1 MKSSRLLFRNLTF
14 FWRTNLAVVL
24 GVATAVG
31 VLSGALVVGES
42 VRASL
47 RNLVL
52 QRLGKTDYL
61 LSANRFFREELPAA
75 MASTNEFRRSFSA
88 ECPLISLEGVVI
100 NEKTGQRAHKVNVY
114 GIDQRFWKF
123 HDRHWMSAPEKRDA
137 LLGQNL
143 AAELSIQLHD
153 PILVRIEKQE
163 GIPRESLFGR
173 KDDTGRTVRLVCSGM
188 VPSSDLGE
196 FSLRSNPSTIR
207 SIFVPL
213 TRLQADLD
221 QEASVNAVLISA
233 RDAPANEEDLR
244 GALRASFNLEDLGL
258 KLQARGT
265 QSAVYLESDRIVLE
279 DPLARAALETASQTA
294 TPVSGVYTYLA
305 NSIRAGHRS
314 IPYSVITAVDLFQG
328 SMPEIRLVQGT
339 GAAGVNDDS
348 IWLNQW
354 AKDRLA
360 ASPGD
365 VITIDYYLWETEGRL
380 VTRSADFHLAGII
393 ALQGDAADPALAPDF
408 PGITEKSSLSDW
420 DPPFPVD
427 LDRIRPEDE
436 EYWDRYKTVPKA
448 FISLSK
454 GQELWQTRFGSLTA
468 IRLRPAD
475 DQALESYKARLRE
488 KLDPEASGL
497 TLTAVKGQ
505 GLKAATGATDFGEY
519 FVYFSFFLI
528 AGATLLAALFFRLGV
543 EQRIQEIGTLT
554 AAGFAAGR
562 IRKLFLL
569 EGLILSAA
577 GSMAG
582 VAVSLVYAKL
592 LLVGLQSSWA
602 GTIGMR
608 RLFLH
613 LSWTPFLIGSL
624 AGIVAAILSVALT
637 LKGVA
642 KNSPRAMLAGVLES
656 RAAQSRR
663 GRAFG
668 FAAIL
673 TWSLGFLVLA
683 GSSMGVV
690 PETGGFFGAGSLLLA
705 ALLSSIALGLRR
717 DRRKLLAGRGWPALF
732 HLGTRNAGYRPGRS
746 LLCISLIASATFVIV
761 SVEAFRHDPE
771 KISMDKSSGTGG
783 FPLYAESVLPVLHDL
798 NTAAGKEA
806 LSLSSRE
813 AEALEGVGFTQ
824 FRLRPG
830 DDASCLNLYAPQEPR
845 ILGAPKAF
853 LTAGRFSF
861 QDHIAGTPEENR
873 NPWLLLDTRPGDA
886 IVPAIGDANTIRYIL
901 QRSLGEEIV
910 IRRPN
915 GESIRLRLVAALKDS
930 LLQGELLISE
940 ENFLRFFPEQEGYRF
955 FMIDA
960 PLARA
965 VEVTRTLEEGLA
977 DLGFD
982 VSRSRDR
989 LAAYHRVE
997 NTYLSTFQSLGGLG
1011 LVLGTIG
1018 LATVLLR
1025 NVIERRPELA
1035 LLRAVGFRRKALAG
1049 LIVAENALLMLLGLL
1064 AGSVCALVAIAPALM
1079 SRGATVPVAPLLL
1092 TLGAVLIVGLGASAM
1107 AALAAFRAPLLPAL
1121 RGE

>member
-14 FWRTNLAVVL
+14 FWRTNLAVIL

-31 VLSGALVVGES
+31 VLSGALLVGES

-61 LSANRFFREELPAA
+61 LSANRFFREELPAG
-75 MASTNEFRRSFSA
+75 MASRSEFRRSFSDQ
-88 ECPLISLEGVVI
+88 CPIIALEGIVI
-100 NEKTGQRAHKVNVY
+100 NEKTGQRAHKVNIY

-123 HDRHWMSAPEKRDA
+123 QDRHRMKAPEKRDA
-137 LLGQNL
+137 LLGENL
-143 AAELSIQLHD
+143 AAELSLQPDD
-153 PILVRIEKQE
+153 PVLVRIERQE

-173 KDDTGRTVRLVCSGM
+173 KDDTGRTVRLVCSGI
-188 VPSSDLGE
+188 VPLSDLGE
-196 FSLRSNPSTIR
+196 FSLRSNPSTVR

-213 TRLQADLD
+213 TRLQADLNQD
-221 QEASVNAVLISA
+221 EAVNAVLISA
-233 RDAPANEEDLR
+233 RDATANEEDLR
-244 GALRASFNLEDLGL
+244 NALRESFNLEDLGS
-258 KLQARGT
+258 KLQVRGT
-265 QSAVYLESDRIVLE
+265 QSAAYLESDRIVLE
-279 DPLARAALETASQTA
+279 DPLARAALDTASQTA
-294 TPVSGVYTYLA
+294 TPASGVYTYLA
-305 NSIRAGHRS
+305 NTIRAGQRS
-314 IPYSVITAVDLFQG
+314 IPYSVITAVDLFRG
-328 SMPEIRLVQGT
+328 SMAEIRLVKGT
-339 GAAGVNDDS
+339 GAAGASDDS

-354 AKDRLA
+354 AQDHLA
-360 ASPGD
+360 ASPGE

-380 VTRSADFHLAGII
+380 VTRSADFRLAGIV

-408 PGITEKSSLSDW
+408 PGITEKSSLGDW

-448 FISLSK
+448 FIGLSK
-454 GQELWQTRFGSLTA
+454 GQELWQTRFGKLTA
-468 IRLRPAD
+468 IRLRPES
-475 DQALESYKARLRE
+475 LEGYQARLRE
-488 KLDPEASGL
+488 KLDPDASGL
-497 TLTAVKGQ
+497 TLSAVKAQ

-519 FVYFSFFLI
+519 FIYFSFFLI
-528 AGATLLAALFFRLGV
+528 AAATLLAALFFRLGV

-554 AAGFAAGR
+554 AAGFTAGR

-569 EGLILSAA
+569 EGLILSTA
-577 GSMAG
+577 GSLVG

-592 LLVGLQSSWA
+592 LLVGLQFSWA

-608 RLFLH
+608 QLFLH
-613 LSWTPFLIGSL
+613 LSWIPFLIGPL
-624 AGIVAAILSVALT
+624 AGVLAAILSVALT
-637 LKGVA
+637 LKGIGR
-642 KNSPRAMLAGVLES
+642 NSPRAMLAGVLES
-656 RAAQSRR
+656 RAARSRR

-668 FAAIL
+668 LTAIL
-673 TWSLGFLVLA
+673 TWSLGFLVLT
-683 GSSMGVV
+683 GSLAGVV

-717 DRRKLLAGRGWPALF
+717 DRRKLVAGRGWKAVF

-761 SVEAFRHDPE
+761 SVEAFRHDPG
-771 KISMDKSSGTGG
+771 KISMDKASGIGG
-783 FPLYAESVLPVLHDL
+783 FPLYAESALPVLHDL
-798 NTAAGKEA
+798 NTEAGKEA

-813 AEALEGVGFTQ
+813 ADALEGVRFTQ
-824 FRLRPG
+824 FRFRPG

-845 ILGAPKAF
+845 ILGVPKAF

-861 QDHIAGTPEENR
+861 QDSMAGTPEEER
-873 NPWLLLDTRPGDA
+873 NPWLLLDTKPGDA
-886 IVPAIGDANTIRYIL
+886 VVPAIGDANTIRYIL
-901 QRSLGEEIV
+901 QRALGDEIV
-910 IRRPN
+910 VRRGN
-915 GESIRLRLVAALKDS
+915 GESIRLRLAAALKDS
-930 LLQGELLISE
+930 LFQGELLISE
-940 ENFLRFFPEQEGYRF
+940 ENFLRVFPEQEGYRF

-982 VSRSRDR
+982 VSRSSDR

-1079 SRGATVPVAPLLL
+1079 SKGGTVPVAPLLL
-1092 TLGAVLIVGLGASAM
+1092 TLGAVLIVGLGASAL
-1107 AALAAFRAPLLPAL
+1107 AALTAFRAPLLPAL